1 MPAEIL
7 SFSGFG
13 MSRKCRYM
21 FEEKQSRTFSTFSHG
36 TLIKL
41 WQTFKDRLKMFKKEL
56 KPVGAENNSV
66 LPPPSLPPEHL
77 FQTYIPKT
85 TARRTFIINVILA
98 FQLLGLHSEV
108 SNTKM
113 QVQGAFA
120 ALKDSPDACNKK
132 VAFLFSF
139 FPLFFFAF
147 HKKKEKSRSSI
158 RKQFHV

>member
-66 LPPPSLPPEHL
+66 LPPPSLP
-77 FQTYIPKT
+77 
-85 TARRTFIINVILA
+85 RTSVPNLYSKN
-98 FQLLGLHSEV
+98 HSEK
-108 SNTKM
+108 NIH
-113 QVQGAFA
+113 
-120 ALKDSPDACNKK
+120 N
-132 VAFLFSF
+132 
-139 FPLFFFAF
+139 
-147 HKKKEKSRSSI
+147 
-158 RKQFHV
+158 